1 MDDLFRSLPKIIRAA
16 GNAPEVVEAA
26 AMAAWKRVAGE
37 GLRWNAIPFRLYQKT
52 LIIAVPDAGWQKQ
65 LESMSGQLLF
75 RLNSVLGQAV
85 VTYIEFRID
94 PATVK
99 TERQALGRKKT
110 ERAAR
115 EKRALKAVSGGV
127 QAAANEIRDEALRAR
142 FLIAAGSCLCRIE
155 EKDSKS
161 GSDILVDR
169 EETSDRSI

>member
-37 GLRWNAIPFRLYQKT
+37 GLRWNAVPFRLYLKT

-94 PATVK
+94 PKTVE
-99 TERQALGRKKT
+99 TERKALGRKKI

-127 QAAANEIRDEALRAR
+127 QAAANEIRDEALRER
-142 FLIAAGSCLCRIE
+142 FLIAAGSCLSRVE
-155 EKDSKS
+155 EKDYSS
-161 GSDILVDR
+161 GGETPVAR
-169 EETSDRSI
+169 EDS

>member
-26 AMAAWKRVAGE
+26 AMAAWKRVSGE
-37 GLRWNAIPFRLYQKT
+37 GLRWNAVPFRLYQKT

-94 PATVK
+94 PKTVA
-99 TERQALGRKKT
+99 TERKVLGRKKI

-115 EKRALKAVSGGV
+115 EKRALKAVSGSV
-127 QAAANEIRDEALRAR
+127 QAAANEIRDEALRER
-142 FLIAAGSCLCRIE
+142 FLIAAGSCLSRVE
-155 EKDSKS
+155 EKDLSS
-161 GSDILVDR
+161 GGEIPVAR
-169 EETSDRSI
+169 EDS